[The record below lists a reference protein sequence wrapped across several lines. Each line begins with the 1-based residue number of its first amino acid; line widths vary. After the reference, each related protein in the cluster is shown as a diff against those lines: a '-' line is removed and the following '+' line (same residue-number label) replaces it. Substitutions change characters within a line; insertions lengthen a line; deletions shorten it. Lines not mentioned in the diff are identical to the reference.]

1 MKIWLKLN
9 GDKKCVIHEGDDEFF
24 ETLNLD
30 EGNYPWQASNQTWVI
45 TKANLNECE
54 KRTLGLS
61 CKETSNGDPC
71 SS

>member
-30 EGNYPWQASNQTWVI
+30 EGNCPWEATNQAWVI
-45 TKANLNECE
+45 Q
-54 KRTLGLS
+54 KRT
-61 CKETSNGDPC
+61 
-71 SS
+71 